1 MGSRPPERVGD
12 YRSDGAGQ
20 KRYHFATASE
30 KCSPCAETPEV
41 RTQELLST
49 LLSKRYTVTDLSPDR
64 LASVAVPDGLIRQF
78 ILLNT

>member
-1 MGSRPPERVGD
+1 MGSRPHTERVGD

-30 KCSPCAETPEV
+30 KCSPGAETPEV

-49 LLSKRYTVTDLSPDR
+49 LLSKRYTVTDLIP
-64 LASVAVPDGLIRQF
+64 SVAVPDGLIYY
-78 ILLNT
+78 